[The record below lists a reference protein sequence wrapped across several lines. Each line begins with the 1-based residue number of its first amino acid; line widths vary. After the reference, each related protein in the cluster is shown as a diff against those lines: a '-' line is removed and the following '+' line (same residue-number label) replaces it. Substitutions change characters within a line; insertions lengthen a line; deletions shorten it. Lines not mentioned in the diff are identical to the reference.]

1 MKNVHIPIHSLIK
14 IIRIV
19 PVLIS
24 MLVLVSCSQGIRI
37 KNLVNYPIQL
47 SGLDALDTLKISPDI
62 VKYSGT
68 EVSSFRKMMQD
79 IRIQGR
85 HEARPV
91 WSGDK
96 QGCFLVDQGAGV
108 YISDFNFQGTTAD
121 TALIR
126 VKSGYLILE
135 NCDFLSSDFWAIQVD
150 SGAILELR
158 NVKFT
163 TGGEGAVHLR
173 GGQAKIFDSHFEQVG
188 NTAVYASGGDL
199 FEIHSSVL
207 RNTMGS
213 ALNLNLV
220 NEVWL
225 DSVRIIDS
233 FQDGI
238 AINGCDYVLINE
250 VGSRENGRH
259 GLVVNDAKILGL
271 LNFSSMGNL
280 VNGMELNAVD
290 TLRILNSEFIGN
302 GQSGG
307 VISNTQRTRIA
318 GIRVGHN
325 GGEGFQFNQG
335 NELWINNSSFQANPL
350 TGLGIDSLTFIDLKQ
365 VSLVNNGQGLFA
377 NTFDSLGI
385 DHSLFNSNR
394 TNAMDIRRGDQL
406 HASQNL
412 VKGNSSGLVIKEIL
426 FVSLDSN
433 RVESNILGNDI
444 QSVPT
449 LKMNDNVWVSN
460 ESGAYFS
467 DIGSMSST
475 SDQWL
480 SNLDTGFEIFSADE
494 LVISG
499 ARIHNNRNGALFN
512 EVSLRIE
519 STSIDSS
526 REIGLKFMHSIGI
539 LEKISSQHN
548 GVAVELGEG
557 SQANITQSQ
566 FKNNELNINAG
577 ASVSLNLSFS
587 TVSHSRNGVRLGNY
601 AEASILSNQFKLI
614 DSYSVELSG
623 PHIQA
628 LLMRQNVISK
638 TGGILN
644 SRASSGDIQL
654 QSNTFANNI
663 SGITAPK
670 RTMTALD
677 HNIFFH
683 TVIPDHQ
690 ILRDEQLFKW
700 NCLYPPEEI
709 EQPSSTESLN
719 IYSDPGFGPNYYLN
733 PISPC
738 INGGDNGLLIGALG
752 ALPIARPAL
761 QP

>member
-1 MKNVHIPIHSLIK
+1 MLIL
-14 IIRIV
+14 V
-19 PVLIS
+19 
-24 MLVLVSCSQGIRI
+24 LVLVSCSQGIRI
-37 KNLVNYPIQL
+37 KNLVNYPVQL
-47 SGLDALDTLKISPDI
+47 SALNALDTLKISPDI

-68 EVSSFRKMMQD
+68 EVSSFRKMIED
-79 IRIQGR
+79 IRILGR
-85 HEARPV
+85 HETRPV

-108 YISDFNFQGTTAD
+108 YISDFNFQGATTD

-126 VKSGYLILE
+126 VKSGYLVLE
-135 NCDFLSSDFWAIQVD
+135 NCDFISSDFWAIQVD
-150 SGAILELR
+150 SGASLELR

-173 GGQAKIFDSHFEQVG
+173 GGQVKIFDSHFEQVG

-213 ALNLNLV
+213 ALNLNSV
-220 NEVWL
+220 DEVWL

-238 AINGCDYVLINE
+238 AINGCDYILINE
-250 VGSRENGRH
+250 VGTRENGQH
-259 GLVVNDAKILGL
+259 GLIVNNAKILGL

-307 VISNTQRTRIA
+307 VISNTQRTRMA

-325 GGEGFQFNQG
+325 GGEGFQFHQG

-350 TGLGIDSLTFIDLKQ
+350 TGLAITSLTFIDLRQ
-365 VSLVNNGQGLFA
+365 ISLVNNGQGLFA
-377 NTFDSLGI
+377 NTFDSLEI
-385 DHSLFNSNR
+385 DHSLFSSNR
-394 TNAMDIRRGDQL
+394 TNAMDIRSGDQL

-412 VKGNSSGLVIKEIL
+412 VKGNSTGMVIKEIL
-426 FVSLDSN
+426 FVDLDSN
-433 RVESNILGNDI
+433 RIEANILGNDI

-449 LKMNDNVWVSN
+449 LKMNDNVWISN

-467 DIGSMSST
+467 EIGSMSST
-475 SDQWL
+475 GDQWL
-480 SNLDTGFEIFSADE
+480 SNLDTGLEIFSAGE
-494 LVISG
+494 LLISG
-499 ARIHNNRNGALFN
+499 GRIHNNKNGVLFN
-512 EVSLRIE
+512 EVSLRME
-519 STSIDSS
+519 STTIDSS
-526 REIGLKFMHSIGI
+526 RENGLKFLHSTGI
-539 LEKISSQHN
+539 LEKVSLQHN
-548 GVAVELGEG
+548 GVALELGEG

-577 ASVSLNLSFS
+577 ASVSLSLLFS
-587 TVSHSRNGVRLGNY
+587 TVSHSRNGVHLGNY
-601 AEASILSNQFKLI
+601 AEATILSNKFQLI
-614 DSYSVELSG
+614 DGYSVELSG
-623 PHIQA
+623 PHIQS

-638 TGGILN
+638 TGGVLK
-644 SRASSGDIQL
+644 SHTSSGDIRV

-663 SGITAPK
+663 SGITASK
-670 RTMTALD
+670 RSLTALD
-677 HNIFFH
+677 HNIFYH
-683 TVIPDHQ
+683 TAIPDHQ
-690 ILRDEQLFKW
+690 LLRDEDLFKW
-700 NCLYPPEEI
+700 NCLYPAKEI
-709 EQPSSTESLN
+709 QQSASTESLN
-719 IYSDPGFGPNYYLN
+719 IFSDPVFGENYYLN
-733 PISPC
+733 PTSPC